1 MAGRGVVKGGRMDPT
16 PMKKT
21 PGATAMA
28 LGLGTQLLAGF
39 VVFTW
44 LGWWLDRR
52 RGGGSAFTLAGILM
66 AFLYGGYEVWKLV
79 RALNRESDPGPRT

>member
-1 MAGRGVVKGGRMDPT
+1 MTSPT
-16 PMKKT
+16 PTGKAQ
-21 PGATAMA
+21 GAAAMA

-52 RGGGSAFTLAGILM
+52 RGGGTACTLAGIFM
-66 AFLYGGYEVWKLV
+66 AFAYGGYEVWKLV
-79 RALNRESDPGPRT
+79 RALNREAASETKR